1 MKKISSAH
9 LLLVILLVLQTVF
22 SLVVGLTHL
31 SLPVVPAL
39 LASQLMLI
47 LPFGVY
53 CIATRQNPLKLIRF
67 KKISGGTVAMALLV
81 ILFSYPVVMVLN
93 MISMLFVDNA
103 MMNVMPSTLSLG
115 LPLALL
121 LMAVVPAVVEETVFR
136 GTIYNTYS
144 RRKPLA
150 GIFLSALVFGL
161 MHMNFNQMPYAIY
174 LGIVMAFMV
183 EASDSIV
190 TSMLMH
196 FTINGVST
204 VISFFSMKILSGF
217 SGGAAELSDAYGE
230 LLKESGLSDQLGGD
244 ASGLLSDT
252 LSPELLRQMLGSLI
266 LIAVVCLVIV
276 AALIYVTFIINHRQ
290 PKAILLA
297 RHEDTAMVAGLKGR
311 MRKNRMIDI
320 FLVIFIIYTLSQCI
334 LSAVFV

>member
-9 LLLVILLVLQTVF
+9 LLLVLLLVLQTVF
-22 SLVVGLTHL
+22 GLIIGLTHI

-47 LPFGVY
+47 IPFAIY
-53 CIATRQNPLKLIRF
+53 CMVTRQNPLKLIRF
-67 KKISGGTVAMALLV
+67 KKISGGTVAMALLI

-103 MMNVMPSTLSLG
+103 MMNVMPSALSLG
-115 LPLALL
+115 LPLAVL

-144 RRKPLA
+144 HRRPLA

-196 FTINGVST
+196 FTINGTST
-204 VISFFSMKILSGF
+204 VISFFSMQILSKF
-217 SGGAAELSDAYGE
+217 SGASSELSDIYGDM
-230 LLKESGLSDQLGGD
+230 LDESGLSEQLGGD

-252 LSPELLRQMLGSLI
+252 LSPELLRQMLGSMV

-276 AALIYVTFIINHRQ
+276 AVLIYVTFIINHRQ
-290 PKAILLA
+290 PKAIFSA

-320 FLVIFIIYTLSQCI
+320 FLIIFIIYTLSQCI
-334 LSAVFV
+334 LSAVA

>member
-9 LLLVILLVLQTVF
+9 LLLVLLLVLQTVF
-22 SLVVGLTHL
+22 SLIVGLTHI

-39 LASQLMLI
+39 LVSQLMLI
-47 LPFGVY
+47 IPFAVY
-53 CIATRQNPLKLIRF
+53 CIVTRQNPLKLIRL

-103 MMNVMPSTLSLG
+103 MINVMPSALSLG
-115 LPLALL
+115 LPLAVL

-144 RRKPLA
+144 RRRPLA

-196 FTINGVST
+196 FTINGTST
-204 VISFFSMKILSGF
+204 VISFFSMNMLSNLSGA
-217 SGGAAELSDAYGE
+217 SSELSDVYGD
-230 LLKESGLSDQLGGD
+230 LLDESGLSDKLGGD
-244 ASGLLSDT
+244 ASGLLFDT
-252 LSPELLRQMLGSLI
+252 LSPELLRNMLGSLI

-290 PKAILLA
+290 PKAIFSA
-297 RHEDTAMVAGLKGR
+297 QHEETAMVAGLGGR

-334 LSAVFV
+334 ISAVG

>member
-9 LLLVILLVLQTVF
+9 LLLVLLLVLQTVF
-22 SLVVGLTHL
+22 SLIVGLTHI

-47 LPFGVY
+47 IPFAIY
-53 CIATRQNPLKLIRF
+53 CMVTRQNPLKLIRF
-67 KKISGGTVAMALLV
+67 KKISGGTVAMALLI

-103 MMNVMPSTLSLG
+103 MMNVMPSALSLG
-115 LPLALL
+115 LPLAVL

-196 FTINGVST
+196 FTINGTST
-204 VISFFSMKILSGF
+204 VISFFSMKILSNL
-217 SGGAAELSDAYGE
+217 SGITSELSDAYGD
-230 LLKESGLSDQLGGD
+230 LLDESGLSGQLGGD

-252 LSPELLRQMLGSLI
+252 LSPELLRQMLGSLV
-266 LIAVVCLVIV
+266 LIALVCLVIV
-276 AALIYVTFIINHRQ
+276 AVLIYVTFIINHRQ
-290 PKAILLA
+290 PKAIFSA
-297 RHEDTAMVAGLKGR
+297 QHEDTAMVPGLKGR

-320 FLVIFIIYTLSQCI
+320 FLIIFIIYTLSQCI
-334 LSAVFV
+334 LSAVA